1 MKSLSMNI
9 RLWLQAM
16 GLVLALVLLCSVL
29 SLALQP

>member
-16 GLVLALVLLCSVL
+16 ALVLLCSVL